1 MLYCTKHSGSLG
13 LVYLPHWH
21 TAVYMEKTEGC
32 HAFPELSAS
41 HCDNSVFL
49 ETEACKK
56 GAKETQN
63 SNFLGLHCILYKRMK
78 PALVIW
84 NFVLIL
90 FKYSCISFFFLPL
103 CAAKVF
109 MFLATFG
116 IFSLSCDYCVLG
128 KLLYDGL
135 CDRLQMKLVHCVRQR
150 ISLRK
155 RWMILL

>member
-1 MLYCTKHSGSLG
+1 MLCFTKHSGSLG

-63 SNFLGLHCILYKRMK
+63 SNFLGLHCIHYKRMK

-84 NFVLIL
+84 NLFLFYLNIL
-90 FKYSCISFFFLPL
+90 AFPFFSSSVRCEGFHVPCNFWNLL
-103 CAAKVF
+103 
-109 MFLATFG
+109 
-116 IFSLSCDYCVLG
+116 SLL
-128 KLLYDGL
+128 
-135 CDRLQMKLVHCVRQR
+135 
-150 ISLRK
+150 
-155 RWMILL
+155 

>member
-1 MLYCTKHSGSLG
+1 MLYCTKHSGSHG

-41 HCDNSVFL
+41 RCDNSVFL

-90 FKYSCISFFFLPL
+90 FKYSCISFFFFFL
-103 CAAKVF
+103 CVLLRF
-109 MFLATFG
+109 SCSLQLLES
-116 IFSLSCDYCVLG
+116 SLSPVIIVYWENSYMMVYVIGC
-128 KLLYDGL
+128 K
-135 CDRLQMKLVHCVRQR
+135 
-150 ISLRK
+150 
-155 RWMILL
+155 